1 MSSGSVKKW
10 VRKQIDKATENE
22 KSKLAKVKE
31 LLKELEV
38 ITDGNNADPEA
49 AVSAAHVHI
58 KLALAWLGE

>member
-1 MSSGSVKKW
+1 MSTRTVKRW
-10 VRKQIDKATENE
+10 VTKQIDKATENE
-22 KSKLAKVKE
+22 KNKLAKVKE
-31 LLKELEV
+31 LLKELAV